1 MALLHYFKVSN
12 PNTKG
17 AFTLAKGLC
26 KNACN
31 SHCTFLDS
39 IGNAKMERK
48 NARNNCSKCFG
59 FINIATTNLKNACES
74 SYICFVSLGSATA
87 NVKIPATV
95 G

>member
-12 PNTKG
+12 PNSKG

-39 IGNAKMERK
+39 IGNAKMERN
-48 NARNNCSKCFG
+48 NARNNSY
-59 FINIATTNLKNACES
+59 TNMKNACES
-74 SYICFVSLGSATA
+74 SYICFVALGSATA
-87 NVKIPATV
+87 NVKNACKNR
-95 G
+95 